1 MLHQS
6 RTLEVA
12 PADKP
17 QDRHETGRNGRMGDK
32 LTGNMVEVSG
42 SGASR
47 SPSPASHDA
56 EPAGL
61 TAGNQNR
68 VFVVGRNHEP
78 LMPCHPARAR
88 ALLKA
93 GRAVI
98 HRRFPLVIRLKDRAA
113 GAFQPVVVK
122 LDPGAR
128 TTGVALVRAEIAHP
142 KTQHVL
148 FAAELEHRGSQ
159 IRDALAQ
166 RRAFRRA
173 RRGRKTRYRAPRF
186 LNRCGDNRGWLPPS
200 LRHRLE
206 TTLALVTRLRRWAP
220 VSGIAQELVRFDTQL
235 MQNPEIEGVE
245 YQQGA
250 LAGYEVREY
259 LLEKHGRRCAYC
271 GAEHTPLN
279 IDHIIPR
286 ASGGS
291 DRVSNLTLACI
302 PCNQAK
308 GSRSLAD
315 FLVHEPEKARRIVAQ
330 AKAPLAGTAAVNA
343 TRFALL
349 TALRDSGL
357 PVATG
362 TGGRTKF
369 NRSRLGLPKAH
380 AIDAACV
387 GEVASLTG
395 ARLRP
400 LAIRCTGRGSRQRT
414 RLSAHGFPRGYLS
427 PAKQHFGF
435 RTGDIVRAC
444 VPAGK
449 RAGSYQGRVAVRA
462 SGSFN
467 IQTAHGTVQGISHRH
482 CRILQRA
489 DGYSY
494 SFSLTSS
501 TTSKPAALP
510 PPPSRRAAL
519 ALVSAPSL

>member
-42 SGASR
+42 GGASR
-47 SPSPASHDA
+47 SPSPVSHDA
-56 EPAGL
+56 ENAGRK
-61 TAGNQNR
+61 AGNQNR

-78 LMPCHPARAR
+78 LMPCRPARAR

-98 HRRFPLVIRLKDRAA
+98 HRRFPLVIRLKDRAE
-113 GAFQPVVVK
+113 GAVQPVLVK

-128 TTGVALVRAEIAHP
+128 TTGVALVRTEQPSTQA
-142 KTQHVL
+142 QHVL

-159 IRDALAQ
+159 IRDALTQ

-173 RRGRKTRYRAPRF
+173 RRGRKTRYRVPRF
-186 LNRCGDNRGWLPPS
+186 LNRGGDKRGWLPPS

-206 TTLALVTRLRRWAP
+206 TTVALVARLRRFAP
-220 VSGIAQELVRFDTQL
+220 VSGLVQELVRFDTQL
-235 MQNPEIEGVE
+235 LQNPEIAGVE
-245 YQQGA
+245 YQQGE

-259 LLEKHGRRCAYC
+259 LLEKHGRKCVYC

-279 IDHIIPR
+279 LDHIIPR
-286 ASGGS
+286 AAGGS

-308 GSRSLAD
+308 GSRSLAV
-315 FLVHEPEKARRIVAQ
+315 FLAHDPEKLRRILAR
-330 AKAPLAGTAAVNA
+330 ARAPLAGTAAVNS

-349 TALRDSGL
+349 SALRSTGL

-362 TGGRTKF
+362 TGGNTKF
-369 NRSRLGLPKAH
+369 NRSRLGLPKSH

-387 GEVASLTG
+387 GEITTLTG
-395 ARLRP
+395 ARMRP
-400 LAIRCTGRGSRQRT
+400 LVMRCMGRGSRQRT
-414 RLSAHGFPRGYLS
+414 RLTAQGFPRAYLS

-435 RTGDIVRAC
+435 RTGDIVQAR
-444 VPAGK
+444 VPSGK

-462 SGSFN
+462 TGFFN
-467 IQTAHGTVQGISHRH
+467 VQTASGTVQGIHHRH

-494 SFSLTSS
+494 SFSLSS
-501 TTSKPAALP
+501 TTTYKPTALP
-510 PPPSRRAAL
+510 PTPSRLAAL
-519 ALVSAPSL
+519 ALVSAPSI